1 MKKLHRLSVA
11 GVLGILLS
19 TLLLL
24 FTACEQ
30 NSDPDL
36 NRVGWAYYPLTPGQY
51 HLYDV
56 YRINYNFATENDTL
70 QYELKEHIA
79 DYFISQEG
87 DTVYILQRL
96 LRSNADA
103 PWQMDS
109 TYLVQRTP
117 RWLEVTTNN
126 RPVLPLMFPLSEG
139 LTWNANLRNAAP
151 ADSFK
156 IMNLGQPFE
165 LEELSYPNT
174 LRVEQEDIANILVKN
189 DERHE
194 VYAYDVGLVYK
205 YVKTLNYCTRT
216 DQDCYG
222 KEIIT
227 SGLYL
232 EMKLKEHGI
241 EPL

>member
-1 MKKLHRLSVA
+1 MKKQHSLLVA
-11 GVLGILLS
+11 GVLS

-24 FTACEQ
+24 FTACER
-30 NSDPDL
+30 NHEPDL
-36 NRVGWAYYPLTPGQY
+36 NRVGWAYYPLSLGQF

-56 YRINYNFATENDTL
+56 YRINYNFAAENDTL
-70 QYELKEHIA
+70 TYELKELVA
-79 DYFISQEG
+79 DYFINQKK

-96 LRSNADA
+96 QRSNADA
-103 PWQMDS
+103 PWKTDS

-117 RWLEVTTNN
+117 HWLELTVNN
-126 RPVLPLMFPLSEG
+126 RAVIPLMFPVSEG
-139 LTWNANLRNAAP
+139 LTWNSNLRNAAR
-151 ADSFK
+151 ADSFE
-156 IMNLGQPFE
+156 IMNLGQPYEFE
-165 LEELSYPNT
+165 NLSYPNT
-174 LRVEQEDIANILVKN
+174 LMVEQADLVNTLVQN

-194 VYAYDVGLVYK
+194 VYAYDIGLVYK
-205 YVKTLNYCTRT
+205 YVNYLNYCTRP